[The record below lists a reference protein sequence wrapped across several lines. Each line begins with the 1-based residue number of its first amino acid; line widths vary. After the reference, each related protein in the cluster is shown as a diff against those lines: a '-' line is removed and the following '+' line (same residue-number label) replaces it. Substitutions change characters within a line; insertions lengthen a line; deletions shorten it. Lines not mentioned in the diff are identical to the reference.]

1 MSTIIRSTVCRHM
14 NKNIATVF
22 VDYGVLHSWGCKRI
36 FPLKSNDPDDT
47 HYLHKDGRL
56 HMIDKE
62 PIDQESYCIENVL
75 SPSDGSTE
83 VSFKCN
89 R

>member
-1 MSTIIRSTVCRHM
+1 M
-14 NKNIATVF
+14 
-22 VDYGVLHSWGCKRI
+22 
-36 FPLKSNDPDDT
+36 FPLKPNDPDDT

-62 PIDQESYCIENVL
+62 PIDQESYCIENML
-75 SPSDGSTE
+75 SPINGSTE
-83 VSFKCN
+83 VRFTCN